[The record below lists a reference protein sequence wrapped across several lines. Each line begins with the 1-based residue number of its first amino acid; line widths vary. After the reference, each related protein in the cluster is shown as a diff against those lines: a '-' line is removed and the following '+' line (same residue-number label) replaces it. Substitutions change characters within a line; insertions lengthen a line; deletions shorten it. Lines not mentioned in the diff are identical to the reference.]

1 MDYVRLFESG
11 EYNPEEIKS
20 KAARE
25 FIKGIEY
32 AEESIDNFFDDEDTD
47 DDFSPTLGAIKK
59 EITASVVESIKEWLK
74 IQKCEAIVSILDAEA
89 AAEDEG
95 SGE

>member
-1 MDYVRLFESG
+1 MNYVLLVEREK
-11 EYNPEEIKS
+11 YNPDEIKNEAS
-20 KAARE
+20 RE

-32 AEESIDNFFDDEDTD
+32 AEESIDNFFDDRDTD

-59 EITASVVESIKEWLK
+59 EITSSVVESIKEWLK

-89 AAEDEG
+89 TAEGG

>member
-1 MDYVRLFESG
+1 MDGVYLVESG
-11 EYNPEEIKS
+11 KYNPAEIKNEAS
-20 KAARE
+20 RE
-25 FIKGIEY
+25 FIRGIEY
-32 AEESIDNFFDDEDTD
+32 AEESIDNFFDDRDTD

-59 EITASVVESIKEWLK
+59 EITSSVLELIKEWLE

-89 AAEDEG
+89 EEKG